1 MKTQLKY
8 IALLVVSGVII
19 PLCNHC
25 FTATTHPVT
34 NLTTKQVM
42 DTPIKR
48 DGCFRFYFIND
59 VAEKLLPVLT
69 FFK

>member
-8 IALLVVSGVII
+8 IALLLVSGVII
-19 PLCNHC
+19 PLCSNC
-25 FTATTHPVT
+25 FKATTNASTIPAG
-34 NLTTKQVM
+34 KQVM

-48 DGCFRFYFIND
+48 DGSFHFYFIND
-59 VAEKLLPVLT
+59 VTEKLLPVLT

>member
-8 IALLVVSGVII
+8 IALLLVSGVII
-19 PLCNHC
+19 PLCSHC
-25 FTATTHPVT
+25 FTATPTIIIPA
-34 NLTTKQVM
+34 TKQLT

-48 DGCFRFYFIND
+48 DGGFRFYFIND

>member
-8 IALLVVSGVII
+8 IALLLVSGVII
-19 PLCNHC
+19 PLCSHC
-25 FTATTHPVT
+25 FRTATPTFTIP
-34 NLTTKQVM
+34 TTKQVV

-48 DGCFRFYFIND
+48 DGLFHFYFVND
-59 VAEKLLPVLT
+59 AAEKLLPVLT